1 MTRARA
7 GRAAYGYKQA
17 AGLFASRLRLM
28 TLLFAIRILLFARKC
43 RGDARRGQKA
53 QFLIIARPA
62 DPQHRP
68 V

>member
-17 AGLFASRLRLM
+17 AGLFASRLRF
-28 TLLFAIRILLFARKC
+28 FAIRILLFSRKC